1 MGLVVALTSA
11 LFLFFDSFGVVGGD
25 ETGGSA
31 LDLGELL
38 SDSRDVRTE
47 P

>member
-11 LFLFFDSFGVVGGD
+11 LILFFDSFGVVGGD
-25 ETGGSA
+25 ETVGSEV
-31 LDLGELL
+31 DLGELL
-38 SDSRDVRTE
+38 LDSREVRTW